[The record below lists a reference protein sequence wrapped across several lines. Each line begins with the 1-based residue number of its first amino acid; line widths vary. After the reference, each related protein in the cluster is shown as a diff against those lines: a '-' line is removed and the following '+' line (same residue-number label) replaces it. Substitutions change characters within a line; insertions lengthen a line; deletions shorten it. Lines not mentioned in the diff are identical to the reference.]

1 MTEPT
6 ASRPWADLN
15 RMEAVE
21 RVLVESGR
29 AMSPREMSRDLGA
42 HGRDGDR
49 APLVSAALNYLAR
62 RDQVH
67 KQARRGLWCA
77 GPAPLLTPRQPAHAS
92 AWRSDPNARKLK
104 GQGPF
109 L

>member
-49 APLVSAALNYLAR
+49 APLVSAALNSWPDGTRSTSRPGEDCGA
-62 RDQVH
+62 RDQ
-67 KQARRGLWCA
+67 
-77 GPAPLLTPRQPAHAS
+77 PRY
-92 AWRSDPNARKLK
+92 
-104 GQGPF
+104 
-109 L
+109 